1 MRLQMHKNYTK
12 VDFGYVTSDHYY
24 RGGWIRISNE
34 SFIEIKDTKERFY
47 LKTAEGITMAP
58 EKHNFES
65 KRDWR
70 YYSLYFDPIPQI
82 DTIINIIEK
91 ENGDLNDFNYFD
103 IQLDLDD
110 ALEIL

>member
-12 VDFGYVTSDHYY
+12 VDFGYVTSDRYY